1 MGVPIGSGTLRQI
14 KALAGSEVQRMMA
27 SRLFELFYLML
38 PAYLANMAPP
48 FVKYWNGWNRP
59 INRAWL
65 GEHKTV
71 IGFTL
76 GVLVAVLATYI
87 QSRIAWP
94 RTLFSTSDWLAVGL
108 AQGFGAMGGDVLKSF
123 FKRRRGISP
132 GRSWIPADQLDFPIG
147 ALLLLC
153 PWIRLTWLDVIAI
166 LVLTFAGGVVV
177 NHVAFRL
184 GIRDTKW

>member
-1 MGVPIGSGTLRQI
+1 MT
-14 KALAGSEVQRMMA
+14 A
-27 SRLFELFYLML
+27 SRLLELLYLML

-59 INRAWL
+59 INRGWL

-71 IGFTL
+71 VGFAV

-87 QSRIAWP
+87 QSSFAWP
-94 RTLFSTSDWLAVGL
+94 GTLFPPSDWLAVGF
-108 AQGFGAMGGDVLKSF
+108 AQGFGAMGGDVVKSF
-123 FKRRRGISP
+123 FKRRRGIAP

-147 ALLLLC
+147 ALSLLWL
-153 PWIRLTWLDVIAI
+153 WVRLDWLDVIAI
-166 LVLTFAGGVVV
+166 LGMTFAGGVVV
-177 NHVAFRL
+177 NHMAFRL